1 MNRVLNAIAAT
12 EKTLRE
18 QLASGKLTQD
28 KVTRLG
34 DVSDMSHGEW
44 SLFQDVKSQAH
55 AAGVLTLDE
64 AQTIYGYLGGTPATF
79 NRQSVSVKIV
89 LTKLFTELLAQR
101 ARWKIDASKPVQL
114 TGKSN
119 GECVITKLSDR
130 HNGQPLP
137 KAVSSARIDA
147 TLHVKQPQQPPVK
160 KLPLKKAVACAGVVS
175 VKRLPL
181 KRKP

>member
-1 MNRVLNAIAAT
+1 MNRVLNAIAMA
-12 EKTLRE
+12 EKNLRE
-18 QLASGKLTQD
+18 QLGSGKLTQAI
-28 KVTRLG
+28 VTRLG
-34 DVSDMSHGEW
+34 EVSDMSHGEW
-44 SLFQDVKSQAH
+44 TLFQDMKSQAH
-55 AAGVLTLDE
+55 AAGILSLEE

-79 NRQSVSVKIV
+79 NRQSTSVKLT

-101 ARWKIDASKPVQL
+101 ARWKIDASPVVQL
-114 TGKSN
+114 TGKS
-119 GECVITKLSDR
+119 
-130 HNGQPLP
+130 NGQPLP

-160 KLPLKKAVACAGVVS
+160 KLPLKKAVTCAGVIS